1 MSSFLLALGLIFA
14 AELGDKSQLLVLAF
28 AARFPLKVV
37 VPAVFVAT
45 LLIHLASVS
54 VGHAAGAVLPT
65 FWTQLIS
72 GLAFLVFGLWSLR
85 EDRHKADGAVPARTW
100 GPFLTIAASFFL
112 SELGDKTML
121 ASVAIASREQSFL
134 AVWLGS
140 TLGMF
145 FADAIA
151 LLAGYMLGSR
161 LPANTLRYLSAAI
174 FLITGAVVLA
184 TLFFR
189 G

>member
-14 AELGDKSQLLVLAF
+14 AEIGDKSQLLVIAF

-37 VPAVFVAT
+37 IPAVFVAT

-65 FWTQLIS
+65 FWTQLVS
-72 GLAFLVFGLWSLR
+72 GLAFLGFGLWSLR
-85 EDRHKADGAVPARTW
+85 EDQEAADGVVPARS
-100 GPFLTIAASFFL
+100 GLPFLLIAGSL
-112 SELGDKTML
+112 VVSELGDKTML
-121 ASVAIASREQSFL
+121 ASVAIASREQSFF

-151 LLAGYMLGSR
+151 LVVGSMLGSR
-161 LPANTLRYLSAAI
+161 LPSKTLQYLSAAI

-184 TLFFR
+184 ALFFR